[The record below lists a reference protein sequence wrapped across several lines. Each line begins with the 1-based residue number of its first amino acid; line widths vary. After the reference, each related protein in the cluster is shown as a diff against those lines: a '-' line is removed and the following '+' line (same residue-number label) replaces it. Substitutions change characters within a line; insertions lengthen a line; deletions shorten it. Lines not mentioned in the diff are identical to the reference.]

1 MARMPPTRETDSG
14 VAGLQ
19 TMAAFTN
26 RTDRWRKAKN
36 VTTWKVHGEES
47 KKIKQFIIDQLPDP
61 KSKTTESL
69 SDLTPAQ
76 LDEVYALNKGKFL
89 CRSRYEQPRADEP
102 PPPQAAHAEGAH
114 EHVTSKDSHPVLLSL
129 PEGVDLDPR
138 RDDFAAPAVAS
149 LPRTEVALTRTN
161 HEKRKAVD
169 PEDNESTGRRKKTRV
184 GGCLVEVTPA
194 KADKENNMAQGPLG
208 MRRAFDQD
216 KARASKNTKTNDGW
230 KKQHQSGQTSGSYI
244 QPGYRQDNIV
254 RPTDQ
259 RCDPDL
265 PIQAGG
271 YPYLFTYSQPYGY
284 QSTFEEASPRNPG
297 AIKAASSGVPQTGPE
312 ESRYR
317 HTSPTNQGPPP
328 SVVYHYPTG
337 ETLAGVCDAVSD
349 SFWSEA
355 GVQNT
360 FSSQVINDFPLN
372 PAVDLLDFPGT
383 TQEDNDLFS
392 VFTPDYTDPVGYVNT
407 QYLMR
412 PDPLPVPWYESAN
425 VPLAGQSKAYGHITG
440 SQDQYGSDKS
450 TSRYY

>member
-1 MARMPPTRETDSG
+1 MPPTRETDSG

-26 RTDRWRKAKN
+26 RMDRWRKAKN

-61 KSKTTESL
+61 KAKTTESL

-76 LDEVYALNKGKFL
+76 LEEVYALNRGKFL
-89 CRSRYEQPRADEP
+89 CRSRYEQARADEP
-102 PPPQAAHAEGAH
+102 TSPQAAHMEGAH
-114 EHVTSKDSHPVLLSL
+114 GHVPPKDSQPVLLSL

-138 RDDFAAPAVAS
+138 RNDFAAPAVAT

-161 HEKRKAVD
+161 QEKRKAVD
-169 PEDNESTGRRKKTRV
+169 PEDNESTGRRKKARV

-194 KADKENNMAQGPLG
+194 KADEENNMAQGPLG

-230 KKQHQSGQTSGSYI
+230 NKQHQSGQTSGSDI
-244 QPGYRQDNIV
+244 QPGYRQDNV
-254 RPTDQ
+254 ARPTDQ

-265 PIQAGG
+265 LIQAGG
-271 YPYLFTYSQPYGY
+271 YPYLFSYSQPYRY
-284 QSTFEEASPRNPG
+284 QSTFEEALPRDPE
-297 AIKAASSGVPQTGPE
+297 AIKAASNAVPQTGPE

-317 HTSPTNQGPPP
+317 HTSPTNQGLPP
-328 SVVYHYPTG
+328 SGVYHYPLG
-337 ETLAGVCDAVSD
+337 ETLAEVCDAVSD

-360 FSSQVINDFPLN
+360 FSGQGINDFSFN
-372 PAVDLLDFPGT
+372 APADLLDSPGT

-392 VFTPDYTDPVGYVNT
+392 VFTPDYTDPAGYVNT

-440 SQDQYGSDKS
+440 
-450 TSRYY
+450 R